1 MTNIR
6 LNMPFLIPF
15 EASSNS
21 SLKSNTNS
29 IYVEMQTYIAGLF
42 EAKFSDSLVTKRYKL
57 NQIKQNP
64 LFPNPNYVTN
74 I

>member
-1 MTNIR
+1 
-6 LNMPFLIPF
+6 MPFLIPF

-21 SLKSNTNS
+21 SLESNTNS
-29 IYVEMQTYIAGLF
+29 IYVEIDADDIAGLF

-57 NQIKQNP
+57 NQIKQNL